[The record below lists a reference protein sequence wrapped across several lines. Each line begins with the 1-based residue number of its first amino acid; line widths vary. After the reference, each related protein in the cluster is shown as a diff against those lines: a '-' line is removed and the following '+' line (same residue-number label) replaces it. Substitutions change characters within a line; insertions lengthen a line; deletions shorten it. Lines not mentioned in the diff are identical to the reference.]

1 MTALLALNAG
11 AAMRRFEMQDTFDQ
25 TLSRGDTLAQDET
38 FDLISSNK
46 VDGTAVYNPE
56 DERLGKIDHFMVGKR
71 DGRVRYAVLDYG
83 GFFGAGD
90 DLYPLPWEALTYSV
104 DKGGYVVNIDKD
116 RLDRDRAPSFRRGE
130 EPTWDTDY
138 DTRIRDY
145 YR

>member
-1 MTALLALNAG
+1 
-11 AAMRRFEMQDTFDQ
+11 MQGTFDR
-25 TLSRGDTLAQDET
+25 TRTGGDALATDET
-38 FDLISSNK
+38 SDLISSDK
-46 VDGTAVYNPE
+46 VDGTAVYNLE
-56 DERLGKIDHFMVGKR
+56 DEKLGKIAHFMVGKR

-90 DLYPLPWEALTYSV
+90 ELYPLPWEALTYSV

-116 RLDRDRAPSFRRGE
+116 RLERDKAPSFRRGD
-130 EPTWDTDY
+130 EPAWNADY

>member
-1 MTALLALNAG
+1 
-11 AAMRRFEMQDTFDQ
+11 MQETFDQ
-25 TLSRGDTLAQDET
+25 TRTGGDTLARDET
-38 FDLISSNK
+38 FDLISSAK
-46 VDGTAVYNPE
+46 VDGTAVYNFQ
-56 DERLGKIDHFMVGKR
+56 DEKLGKIDHFMVGKR

-83 GFFGAGD
+83 GFFGPGD
-90 DLYPLPWEALTYSV
+90 ELYPLPWEALTYNV

-130 EPTWDTDY
+130 EPTWDADY

>member
-1 MTALLALNAG
+1 
-11 AAMRRFEMQDTFDQ
+11 MQDTFDQ
-25 TLSRGDTLAQDET
+25 TRSGRDTLAQDET
-38 FDLISSNK
+38 FDLISSDK

-130 EPTWDTDY
+130 EPTWDADY
-138 DTRIRDY
+138 DSRIRDY